1 MFQKYNSFVFVT
13 KAEIAICLL
22 ISCFCMTNIA
32 SAQSNSTTGAGSTS
46 SLQEMYAAKY
56 GSSSQKT
63 HPQTTDSS
71 RYSTNSGAPP
81 VVNQKPP
88 MNFNQTFTNFNSRP
102 PSDSN
107 LSGAPVNKRMT
118 PFNRSS
124 VQTNNFTQT
133 STSSPR
139 QLGGG
144 DFPLPPAADEV
155 EQFRIPQLDALIMQS
170 AYKQNRID
178 GSLTPP
184 PGYNAAQRN
193 SRYK

>member
-1 MFQKYNSFVFVT
+1 MFRLHNTCAFIT
-13 KAEIAICLL
+13 KAEIAISLL
-22 ISCFCMTNIA
+22 VCCFCVNNIA
-32 SAQSNSTTGAGSTS
+32 LAQSNSTTGAGSTS

-63 HPQTTDSS
+63 HPQTTDAS

-88 MNFNQTFTNFNSRP
+88 MNFNQTFRNFNSRP
-102 PSDSN
+102 PSDSTY
-107 LSGAPVNKRMT
+107 SGAPVSKRMP
-118 PFNRSS
+118 PFNRAS

-133 STSSPR
+133 STSSPS

-184 PGYNAAQRN
+184 PGYNSAQKN
-193 SRYK
+193 SRYR